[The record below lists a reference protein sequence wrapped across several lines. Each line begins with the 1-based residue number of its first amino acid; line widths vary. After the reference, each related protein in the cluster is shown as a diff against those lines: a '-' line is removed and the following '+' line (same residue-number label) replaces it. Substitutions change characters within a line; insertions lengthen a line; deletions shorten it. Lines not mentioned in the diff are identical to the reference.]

1 MKRIYFRSCGRVS
14 SSSSLRSLFR
24 LHGSSRIDKMSVRRW
39 KESCCIWQSLRIDSN
54 KEASLFFHTFSTLQ
68 FTFSYLKF
76 LTLFP
81 PLLFSFNEYC
91 HFNGAPLT
99 FAPPLESRSSLTW
112 TPLSLPM
119 DCKRSSLPPSFHP
132 VFLLKKKK
140 KTTRLF
146 PHRALRTLHFSL
158 FSVFFSIFFFLS
170 VLLKYFP
177 SNFLIFIYDYFIDC
191 IVILTVPILKVQ
203 IKGVFLLSVWSLL
216 SKFSFFLSF
225 PFFFSLMD
233 PCVVQNG

>member
-1 MKRIYFRSCGRVS
+1 MKRIYFHFQSCGRVS
-14 SSSSLRSLFR
+14 SSSSLRSFFR

-81 PLLFSFNEYC
+81 PLLSSFNEYC

-140 KTTRLF
+140 KKR
-146 PHRALRTLHFSL
+146 R
-158 FSVFFSIFFFLS
+158 
-170 VLLKYFP
+170 
-177 SNFLIFIYDYFIDC
+177 DYF
-191 IVILTVPILKVQ
+191 LTARYVLFI
-203 IKGVFLLSVWSLL
+203 SLY
-216 SKFSFFLSF
+216 F
-225 PFFFSLMD
+225 PFFFPFFFFKCSFEIFS
-233 PCVVQNG
+233 

>member
-1 MKRIYFRSCGRVS
+1 MKRIYFRSCGRIS

-140 KTTRLF
+140 KNDEIISSPRVTYSSFL
-146 PHRALRTLHFSL
+146 
-158 FSVFFSIFFFLS
+158 SIFCFF
-170 VLLKYFP
+170 
-177 SNFLIFIYDYFIDC
+177 
-191 IVILTVPILKVQ
+191 
-203 IKGVFLLSVWSLL
+203 
-216 SKFSFFLSF
+216 F
-225 PFFFSLMD
+225 PFFFFKCSFEIFS
-233 PCVVQNG
+233 